1 MAIKLVTNVR
11 NALIVILAIA
21 CVGYLASSW
30 SHQRGTEDLRH
41 EADVG

>member
-1 MAIKLVTNVR
+1 MVINVR
-11 NALIVILAIA
+11 NALIVILAMA

-30 SHQRGTEDLRH
+30 SHQRGIENLRH